1 MCGIVGLLYRDPAR
15 PCDAALLHGMAA
27 RIAHRGP
34 DDAGV
39 FVDGNIGIGMRRL
52 SIIDLAGGHQPMFNE
67 DEQIGIVFNGE
78 IFNYQDIR
86 RELEPF
92 GHVFRT
98 RSDTEVLLHGYET
111 WGDTLPGRLNGMF
124 AFALLDRR
132 RRRVLLGRD
141 HIGVKPLYL
150 YEDGEKIAW
159 ASEIKALLALPGVR
173 PELDP
178 LALAD
183 FLSFGYVPAPRTMF
197 RGIRKVPP
205 ATIVSIDEHGCAA
218 HRYWDLQFPEDDAGT
233 IESWCEQV
241 RWLVDDAVRRQLMSD
256 VPLGAFL
263 SGGVDSSSIV
273 ATMSRLGVGRIST
286 YSIGF
291 TGADAFHSELED
303 AAYTARLFGTD
314 HHEIVVE
321 PRASELLEPLVR
333 HLDEPMTDTSF
344 IVTWLVSRL
353 ARETVKVILSGVG
366 GDEIFAGYRRYLGP
380 RLQQWYG
387 VVPRTV
393 HRRLVW
399 PLVRQL
405 PSDRG
410 SAWKSGVRYARGFLE
425 HADQSDADR
434 YQHYVGVYGGEQIDR
449 LLSEPFAGMIGPYR
463 PGQVADAYAAAPAR
477 DALNRMLYADL
488 KTALVDSLLLFTDKM
503 TMAVSLEGRVP
514 LLDYRLVE
522 LAAKI
527 PPRFRLRGLSGL
539 KHVFKRAMSDR
550 LPDVIL
556 NRRKRGFGT
565 PMSRWFRGDLRP
577 LLHDLLS
584 PDRVKARGYFNPGA
598 VAQLIDDHQTERADC
613 SEHLVAL
620 LTFEMWHQAYLDHQP
635 SEAWQERD
643 RPGELVVKVGSR

>member
-1 MCGIVGLLYRDPAR
+1 MCGIVGLRYRDPAR
-15 PCDAALLHGMAA
+15 PCDAAVLHRMSA

-34 DDAGV
+34 DDDGV
-39 FVDGNIGIGMRRL
+39 FVDGNTGIAMRRL
-52 SIIDLAGGHQPMFNE
+52 SIIDLVGGHQPMFNE
-67 DEQIGIVFNGE
+67 DEQIGVVFNGE
-78 IFNYQDIR
+78 IFNYPEIR
-86 RELEPF
+86 RELERF

-111 WGDTLPGRLNGMF
+111 WGDELPGRLNGMF
-124 AFALLDRR
+124 AFSLLDRR
-132 RRRVLLGRD
+132 RRRVLLARD

-150 YEDGEKIAW
+150 YEDSEQIAW

-178 LALAD
+178 LALRD
-183 FLSFGYVPAPRTMF
+183 FLSFGYVPAPRTLF
-197 RGIRKVPP
+197 QRIRKVPP
-205 ATIVSIDEHGCAA
+205 ATVVTIDEDGCTSQK
-218 HRYWDLQFPEDDAGT
+218 YWDLQFVEDDSGT
-233 IESWCEQV
+233 VESWCEQL

-273 ATMSRLGVGRIST
+273 ATMSRLGVARIST

-291 TGADAFHSELED
+291 SGADAFHSELAD

-333 HLDEPMTDTSF
+333 QLDEPMTDTSF

-380 RLQQWYG
+380 RLQHWYG
-387 VVPRTV
+387 KVPRPIHERV
-393 HRRLVW
+393 VW
-399 PLVRQL
+399 PIVRQL

-425 HADQSDADR
+425 HADQSDAVR
-434 YQHYVGVYGGEQIDR
+434 YQSYVGVYGGDLIDG
-449 LLSEPFAGMIGPYR
+449 LLSEPFAEVTGGYR
-463 PGQVADAYAAAPAR
+463 ARQVAETYAAAPAR
-477 DALNRMLYADL
+477 DPLNRMLYADL
-488 KTALVDSLLLFTDKM
+488 NTALVDSLLLFTDKM

-522 LAAKI
+522 LAARI

-550 LPDVIL
+550 LPGAIL

-565 PMSRWFRGDLRP
+565 PISRWFRGDLRP

-584 PDRVKARGYFNPGA
+584 PDRVRARGYFDPGA
-598 VAQLIDDHQTERADC
+598 VSQLLEDHQAERADR

-620 LTFEMWHQAYLDHQP
+620 LTFEMWHRAYLDQP
-635 SEAWQERD
+635 ASDARQD
-643 RPGELVVKVGSR
+643 SHVPGAPVLEMHR